1 MKQIQIYSD
10 GSSRG
15 NGQENSRAGAAALL
29 RYGEHMRA
37 VGVYLGPLTN
47 QQAEVVAACIGL
59 EALNAPCEVSVFSDS
74 RYVVETMNEAFARKT
89 NHEFWSR
96 LDLAASR
103 HAAAWHWVESCSK
116 KNKKR
121 PPDPYQETCDHL
133 ARAISAMGEV
143 NERLLEEAVNR
154 LRGENTPAIV
164 RAVMDA
170 LSQWGKPA
178 LIAFSDSDPV
188 FPYPRAGEAFSG
200 LIPGAGEQVRIV
212 GKKTHAQSHLT
223 VLRSADGRRF
233 RLHPTRGQLLIELAD
248 DVEDDGEDA

>member
-1 MKQIQIYSD
+1 MKKIQIYCD

-103 HAAAWHWVESCSK
+103 HAVTWHWVESYSK

-121 PPDPYQETCDHL
+121 PPDPYQETCDRL

-154 LRGENTPAIV
+154 LRGENTPAVV
-164 RAVMDA
+164 RAVTDA
-170 LSQWGKPA
+170 LRYLAGSCDGARARDASGFNKYDAELGHRLAGKDSLKPGELSLARQVLRKYLGQLEAYDPSIVA
-178 LIAFSDSDPV
+178 LI
-188 FPYPRAGEAFSG
+188 
-200 LIPGAGEQVRIV
+200 
-212 GKKTHAQSHLT
+212 
-223 VLRSADGRRF
+223 
-233 RLHPTRGQLLIELAD
+233 
-248 DVEDDGEDA
+248 